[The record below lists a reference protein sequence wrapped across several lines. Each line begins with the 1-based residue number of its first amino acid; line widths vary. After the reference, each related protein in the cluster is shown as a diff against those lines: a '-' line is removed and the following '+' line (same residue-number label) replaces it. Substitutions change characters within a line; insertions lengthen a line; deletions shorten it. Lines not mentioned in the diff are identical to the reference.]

1 MDLLFN
7 NVLIKFDEE
16 PEEIEVSGVKLK
28 LDTSFN
34 KMQHQVTTGMVM
46 GLPHRLYFDRTNV
59 VKSVEYD
66 VDMEL
71 EIGDRV
77 IMSYLSY
84 GEAIKNA
91 SVDECHY
98 VRYDEILVAMRGDQV
113 IPLNGLVLIE
123 PINMTE
129 SNEVKEV
136 SKFLILPDYVKIQK
150 SETRGIVR
158 YKGKPVKRYLLD
170 RFDTIYE
177 SEDDIQVGDYVYFSP
192 NYAVPLQYDMHKTLP
207 MTLYRMRRKDIQGV
221 YQP

>member
-16 PEEIEVSGVKLK
+16 PEEIEVSGVSLK
-28 LDTSFN
+28 IDTSFN
-34 KMQHQVTTGMVM
+34 KMQHQVTTGTVM
-46 GLPHRLYFDRTNV
+46 ALPQRLYFDRTNV

-71 EIGDRV
+71 QVGDRV

-91 SVDECHY
+91 SIDGCHY
-98 VRYDEILVAMRGDQV
+98 VRYDEIHVILRGDQV
-113 IPLNGLVLIE
+113 IPINGLVLIE

-177 SEDDIQVGDYVYFSP
+177 SEDDVQVGDYVYFSP
-192 NYAVPLQYDMHKTLP
+192 NYAVPLQYDMHKSLP
-207 MTLYRMRRKDIQGV
+207 ITLYRMRRKDIQGV

>member
-7 NVLIKFDEE
+7 NVLIKFDDE

-28 LDTSFN
+28 IDTTYN
-34 KMQHQVTTGMVM
+34 KMQHQVTTGTVM
-46 GLPHRLYFDRTNV
+46 GLPQRLYFDRTDV

-71 EIGDRV
+71 EVGDRV

-123 PINMTE
+123 PINMTD

-136 SKFLILPDYVKIQK
+136 SKFLLLPDYVKIQK

-158 YKGKPVKRYLLD
+158 YKGKAVKRYVLD

-177 SEDDIQVGDYVYFSP
+177 SDDDVQVGDYVYFSP
-192 NYAVPLQYDMHKTLP
+192 NYAVPLQYEMHQSLP

>member
-16 PEEIEVSGVKLK
+16 PEEIEVSGVSLK
-28 LDTSFN
+28 IDTSFN
-34 KMQHQVTTGMVM
+34 KMQHQVTTGTVM
-46 GLPHRLYFDRTNV
+46 ALPQRLYFDRTNV

-71 EIGDRV
+71 QVGDRV

-91 SVDECHY
+91 SIDDCHY
-98 VRYDEILVAMRGDQV
+98 VRYDEIHVILRGDQV
-113 IPLNGLVLIE
+113 IPINGLVLIE

-136 SKFLILPDYVKIQK
+136 SKFLILPDYVKVQK

-177 SEDDIQVGDYVYFSP
+177 SEDDVQVGDYVYFSP
-192 NYAVPLQYDMHKTLP
+192 NYAVPLQYDMHKSLP
-207 MTLYRMRRKDIQGV
+207 MTLYRMRRKDIQGI

>member
-1 MDLLFN
+1 MYN
-7 NVLIKFDEE
+7 NVLIKFDDEID
-16 PEEIEVSGVKLK
+16 EIEVAGTKLQI
-28 LDTSFN
+28 DTSFN
-34 KMQHQVTTGMVM
+34 KMQHQVTTGTVM
-46 GLPHRLYFDRTNV
+46 GLPKKLLFDRTNV

-71 EIGDRV
+71 QVGDKV

-91 SVDECHY
+91 TIDGCHY
-98 VRYDEILVAMRGDQV
+98 VRYDEILVAIRGDQV

-123 PINMTE
+123 PITMTE
-129 SNEVKEV
+129 SAEVKEV
-136 SKFLILPDYVKIQK
+136 SKFLILPDYVKVQK
-150 SETRGIVR
+150 SETRGVVR

-177 SEDDIQVGDYVYFSP
+177 SEDDVQVGDYVYFSP
-192 NYAVPLQYDMHKTLP
+192 NYAVPLQYEMHQTLP